1 MLEFLLKHKKNIK
14 GTGLGTVRFRKT
26 DDRSS
31 FRNLLV
37 VTCEKLV
44 KRALIIRE
52 MQIKTTEI
60 PLHIQQNDDYFL
72 KEMKEKNGED
82 VEKQEPFALLAGM

>member
-60 PLHIQQNDDYFL
+60 PLHIQ
-72 KEMKEKNGED
+72 
-82 VEKQEPFALLAGM
+82 